1 MGLGTAFHLA
11 ERGYDVT
18 VLEKGESVANVCT
31 ISTLENVSK
40 NLAIIKYKFSH
51 SLNPNIDLFIYR
63 YS

>member
-18 VLEKGESVANVCT
+18 VLERGESVANVCT

-40 NLAIIKYKFSH
+40 NLAIIIKYKFSH
-51 SLNPNIDLFIYR
+51 SLRF
-63 YS
+63 